1 MGRRAGIVLLAL
13 LGTLVG
19 LGFGAGTAAA
29 DDGTTTTVTPSTN
42 LAASQ
47 TVSVSGTGFGAN
59 QPGTIR
65 QAIEIGGNLQFGPIV
80 ANFTTDSNG
89 SFGPVAVTVS
99 RTFTTIANTQ
109 VTCST
114 TQPCT
119 ILASTDQTEQAD
131 HAPITFAAPQQ
142 TSLCSQL
149 QTQSALL
156 NARITAIESTLP
168 TNLSPEQKAAYIARL
183 EVIRAQANAQLNA
196 ALAGAGCPVT

>member
-1 MGRRAGIVLLAL
+1 MGRRAGIVLLGL

-19 LGFGAGTAAA
+19 LGLGAGTAAA
-29 DDGTTTTVTPSTN
+29 DDGTTTTVTPNTN

-47 TVSVSGTGFGAN
+47 MVSVSGTGFGAN

-65 QAIEIGGNLQFGPIV
+65 QAIEIGGNLQFGLII
-80 ANFTTDSNG
+80 ANFTTDSTG

-119 ILASTDQTEQAD
+119 VLASTDQTEQAD
-131 HAPITFAAPQQ
+131 HAPITFAAPAQSSICQ
-142 TSLCSQL
+142 QL
-149 QTQSALL
+149 QAQKAAV
-156 NARITAIESTLP
+156 NAQVTAIENSLP
-168 TNLSPEQKAAYIARL
+168 TNVHIAQL
-183 EVIRAQANAQLNA
+183 EAIRAQANAQFSA
-196 ALAGAGCPVT
+196 ALAGAGCPAT

>member
-1 MGRRAGIVLLAL
+1 MGRRAGTVLLAL
-13 LGTLVG
+13 LGVLVG
-19 LGFGAGTAAA
+19 VGVGVGTAAA

-42 LAASQ
+42 LADVQ

-65 QAIEIGGNLQFGPIV
+65 QAIEIGGNLQFGTII
-80 ANFTTDSNG
+80 ANVTTDASG
-89 SFGPVAVTVS
+89 AFGPVSVTVS

-119 ILASTDQTEQAD
+119 VLASTDQTEQFD
-131 HAPITFAAPQQ
+131 HAPITFAAPEQP
-142 TSLCSQL
+142 SICPQL
-149 QTQSALL
+149 QAQRAAT
-156 NARITAIESTLP
+156 NAQITLVENSLP
-168 TNLSPEQKAAYIARL
+168 TNLTPAQRAVYIAQL
-183 EVIRAQANAQLNA
+183 EAIRANANLQFTV